1 MSAEQNRK
9 RGALGSV
16 RSMPSRDDVRNRPD
30 TAADPASVPGAVP
43 WAQFAAASPEN
54 RTVPEA
60 CVNFTLPAG
69 GAVLMSLPT
78 TLSVAD
84 AAFAASVIGDF
95 LTALADRM
103 KKP

>member
-16 RSMPSRDDVRNRPD
+16 RSMPGREELRNRPD
-30 TAADPASVPGAVP
+30 SVDPASVPGAVP
-43 WAQFAAASPEN
+43 WAQFPAAGPEV

-60 CVNFTLPAG
+60 CVNFTLPGG

-84 AAFAASVIGDF
+84 AVFAASVIGEF
-95 LTALADRM
+95 ITALADRM